1 MSPFAIYSIA
11 ANVVAFIAYTIDFF
25 LCKALPSLDDMK
37 ANSVAMCLFP
47 IAGGPIGA
55 LVALFIWTGTL
66 GRHRI
71 NKGNVAWWFVS
82 IVCLIAWCVVAAVNL
97 GLVDLEIAGML
108 AGWNLAA
115 LRALG
120 VYLVVVNVVTFAVF
134 AVDKALAAS
143 GKNRSRIPEACLLGM
158 SLIGGAVGGL
168 AAMYIVRHKTRKW
181 YFMIGLPVFA
191 VLDLVLVLLAHSAGL
206 I

>member
-1 MSPFAIYSIA
+1 MSPFAIYLIA

-47 IAGGPIGA
+47 IAGGSIGA

-66 GRHRI
+66 GGHRM

-82 IVCLIAWCVVAAVNL
+82 IVCFIAWCAVAAVYL
-97 GLVDLEIAGML
+97 GLVDLGIAGML

-115 LRALG
+115 LKALG
-120 VYLVVVNVVTFAVF
+120 VYLVVVNVVTFAIF

-143 GKNRSRIPEACLLGM
+143 GKHRSRIPEACLLGM
-158 SLIGGAVGGL
+158 SLIGGAVGGM

-181 YFMIGLPVFA
+181 YFTIGLPVFA
-191 VLDLVLVLLAHSAGL
+191 VLDLALVLFAHSAGL